1 MAMSRRWQSAM
12 EFCPIAYLTL
22 RAGTFACPLFTH
34 DVAVAVLSFHFGNMA
49 IMMRGTL
56 VVVAIVA

>member
-1 MAMSRRWQSAM
+1 M

-22 RAGTFACPLFTH
+22 RAGTFACPLFTEG
-34 DVAVAVLSFHFGNMA
+34 VAVAVLSFHFGNMA